1 MITTIINALF
11 SLSLFVT
18 GGHIVST
25 NLKLHHYS
33 DDDYKEIFHL
43 KNKASISKNCTR
55 HNEVEDIKKTRHSS
69 HNGLQETKYKIIVQL
84 VFHQLKYDHKSETI
98 LRPMLIIILW
108 FPYNSFGIVFL
119 NPFQNFCCR

>member
-33 DDDYKEIFHL
+33 DDDYNEIFYL
-43 KNKASISKNCTR
+43 KNKKKTSKKCIK
-55 HNEVEDIKKTRHSS
+55 HSELEDIKKITHGGN
-69 HNGLQETKYKIIVQL
+69 NGAQEIRYIISKNDVL
-84 VFHQLKYDHKSETI
+84 EKVEKKDG
-98 LRPMLIIILW
+98 
-108 FPYNSFGIVFL
+108 N
-119 NPFQNFCCR
+119 

>member
-11 SLSLFVT
+11 SLSLFVS

-55 HNEVEDIKKTRHSS
+55 HSEVEDIKRITHGGN
-69 HNGLQETKYKIIVQL
+69 NGAQETRYIITKNDVL
-84 VFHQLKYDHKSETI
+84 EKVDKEES
-98 LRPMLIIILW
+98 
-108 FPYNSFGIVFL
+108 N
-119 NPFQNFCCR
+119 